1 MAKEWQ
7 AFNLSLVP
15 NIRIWSHISDILN
28 LYLGIF
34 EQQLFK
40 AFVSLLERIILWCA
54 KHKGINWAPYFEG
67 TIQKSESS
75 FGHFVWQAI
84 HV

>member
-1 MAKEWQ
+1 MAKERQ
-7 AFNLSLVP
+7 ACNFSLVP
-15 NIRIWSHISDILN
+15 NIRIWSYISDILN

-54 KHKGINWAPYFEG
+54 KHKGINWTPYFEG

-75 FGHFVWQAI
+75 FGQFVWQAI
-84 HV
+84 PV